1 VINNNQNWTAGI
13 DNRAQQRGS
22 RMPLLF
28 APTIAAVGFSIRLWG
43 TLSFN

>member
-1 VINNNQNWTAGI
+1 LEGGNSYRRSAALPPHG
-13 DNRAQQRGS
+13 RS
-22 RMPLLF
+22 LL

>member
-1 VINNNQNWTAGI
+1 LEGGNSYPRSAALPPHG
-13 DNRAQQRGS
+13 RS
-22 RMPLLF
+22 LL